1 MAGIALAPGF
11 IYAADADPAAFEH
24 RVGAL
29 ERVDHRLMPAID
41 LRALRDEDARRADSD
56 APVRFAAAIA
66 QSLNP
71 KNAGTWEA
79 LDANTSLWRL
89 RITSP
94 GAYSLN
100 LGFAH
105 YHMPDGGKLLVYPAD
120 VGKATDRSQIRLFSS
135 AHNHANGQL
144 WTPIVASDDIMVE
157 VQLPS
162 AKRGELLLDLTS
174 VNHDYVGLVQRMN
187 QPKVGHTSG
196 ACEVDVVCPDGDPYR
211 DQIRSEAA
219 YTVSGT
225 DTCSGTLVNNSA
237 NDHKMYFLTANH
249 CSVGAAQ
256 APSVVAYWNF
266 QNSTCR
272 TPGSAASGGSGNGST
287 ADFNS
292 GAIYRANYANSDFT
306 LLEFDDAANP
316 NHHLY
321 WSGWDRR
328 DQNYSG
334 AIGIH
339 HPAVAEKRI
348 SISLSPTTYTGWS
361 GAGTDHLN
369 VQWQPSGGV
378 TEPGSSGSGLFSPE
392 KRVIGQLHGGPS
404 SCSATGTNR
413 SDVYGRLFVSW
424 TGGGTSASR
433 LSNWLDAGNTGVQ
446 FVDGLDSGGGGGNVA
461 PVANFSFTTNA
472 LSANFIDSSTD
483 TDGTIASRAWTFGDG
498 GTSTATSPSHTYA
511 ADGTYSV
518 TLTVTDNGGATNSKT
533 QSVTVSGGGGGTV
546 LQNGVTVTG
555 LAATTGNSVNYT
567 MVVPAGATN
576 LQFVTAGSSGDA
588 DLYVKFGAAPTDTV
602 YDCRPYTGSSA
613 ETCTFATPQ
622 AGTYY
627 VRVKAFASFTGLSL
641 TGSYTTGGGGG
652 TQTYTNGTDVAIN
665 DNATVESPIVVSG
678 RSGNAPSNTTVHV
691 DIIHTYIGDLKV
703 DLVAPDGS
711 VYTLQNHTG
720 GSTDD
725 IHQNYTVNLSTEPL
739 NGTWKLR
746 VNDNAAQDTGRID
759 SWSITF

>member
-1 MAGIALAPGF
+1 MLWAGDIQ
-11 IYAADADPAAFEH
+11 PAAFEH
-24 RVGAL
+24 RVSG
-29 ERVDHRLMPAID
+29 VDKVEHKLMPAIN
-41 LRALRDEDARRADSD
+41 LRALRDEDARRVSGD

-71 KNAGTWEA
+71 NKAGTWEA
-79 LDANTSLWRL
+79 LDAKTSLWRV

-100 LGFAH
+100 LGFTH
-105 YHMPDGGKLLVYPAD
+105 YHMPDGGKLLVYPANLD
-120 VGKATDRSQIRLFSS
+120 KSGDQSQLRTFTS
-135 AHNHANGQL
+135 AHNHASGQL
-144 WTPIVASDDIMVE
+144 WTPIVAGDDIVVE
-157 VQLPS
+157 VQVPN
-162 AKRGELLLDLTS
+162 AKRGELVLDLTS
-174 VNHDYVGLVQRMN
+174 VNHDYKSLVKLVN
-187 QPKVGHTSG
+187 EPKVGHISG
-196 ACEVDVVCPDGDPYR
+196 ACEVDVVCADGNPYR

-272 TPGSAASGGSGNGST
+272 TPGSSASGGAGNGST

-348 SISLSPTTYTGWS
+348 SISTSATTYTGWS

-369 VQWQPSGGV
+369 VQWQATGGV

-404 SCSATGTNR
+404 SCSATGANR

-424 TGGGTSASR
+424 TGGGTSSSR
-433 LSNWLDAGNTGVQ
+433 LSNWLDTGNTGVQ
-446 FVDGLDSGGGGGNVA
+446 FIDGLDSGGGGNVS
-461 PVANFSFTTNA
+461 PVANFSFTTN
-472 LSANFIDSSTD
+472 LLVANFIDSSSD
-483 TDGTIASRAWTFGDG
+483 SDGTIASRAWTFGDG

-511 ADGTYSV
+511 SAGTYSV
-518 TLTVTDNGGATNSKT
+518 TLTVTDNGGASNSKT
-533 QSVTVSGGGGGTV
+533 QSVTVSGGGGGGTV
-546 LQNGVTVTG
+546 LTNGVPVTG
-555 LAATTGNSVNYT
+555 LSATAGNYT
-567 MVVPAGATN
+567 ATYTLVVPAGASN
-576 LQFVTAGSSGDA
+576 LSFVTSGSNGDA

-602 YDCRPYTGSSA
+602 YDCRPYTGSSS
-613 ETCTFATPQ
+613 ETCNFATPQ

-627 VRVKAFASFTGLSL
+627 VRVKAYAAFTGLSL

-652 TQTYTNGTDVAIN
+652 TQTYTNATDFAIN
-665 DNATVESPIVVSG
+665 DNATVESPITVSG
-678 RSGNAPSNTTVHV
+678 RSGNAPSNASVHV
-691 DIIHTYIGDLKV
+691 DIIHTYVGDLKI

-711 VYTLQNHTG
+711 VYTLRNHTG
-720 GSTDD
+720 GSADD
-725 IHQNYTVNLSTEPL
+725 IHENYTVNLSTEAL

-746 VNDNAAQDTGRID
+746 VNDNATADTGRID
-759 SWSITF
+759 SWSVTF